1 MSGKSIRF
9 SIYSI
14 VIFIAVVL
22 GIIYLFKYNILMGVV
37 GIVLLFLPAKL
48 QRIALDEASGKVD
61 KIIAKYIVPG
71 IAIILTLMAIMALAL
86 WIQ

>member
-14 VIFIAVVL
+14 ILFVGAVL
-22 GIIYLFKYNILMGVV
+22 GIIYIFKFNFLMGLV
-37 GIVLLFLPAKL
+37 GIVLLFVPAYV
-48 QRIALDEASGKVD
+48 QRKALGEASGKFD
-61 KIIAKYIVPG
+61 TILAKYIVPAL
-71 IAIILTLMAIMALAL
+71 AIVITLLAIMSLAI